1 MPFWTPETLRAAC
14 AGTWIVRP
22 PQIELPKD
30 RPADLPP
37 PPLHAPIVGLSTDT
51 RTIKSGQVFLA
62 LRGENFDGHGYLADA
77 ARAGSPI
84 LIVDDASR
92 VPAGG
97 FEPAVGVMKVAD
109 TAQALLR
116 LAAAYRKT
124 LERTRVVAVCGS
136 NGKTTTTNLIGHVLS
151 TCGLR
156 GTTSKKSFN
165 NAVGVPLT
173 ILSAQ
178 PTDQFLVCEVGTNA
192 PGEIAQLAE
201 VVSPDIAVLTSI
213 GREHLEKLGDLAG
226 VAREEGS
233 VFKYLRPKGCAVVNA
248 DHPELAEHLD
258 KAPMVVSFGRSDKAN
273 FRLTAVRH
281 VVNDGDLGLELTFNG
296 RFNARLPLIG
306 EHNAMNA
313 LAALAV
319 ARRFGVDESRALAA
333 LGTARGPDMRLQI
346 TTLGSGLGVGGGEV
360 LVINDAYNANPD
372 SMTAAIR
379 TVAAVSRDL
388 SPRPTGGA
396 GRVVIALADMLE
408 LGASLADGHI
418 AVARALL
425 ETFVEGPGAGEG
437 VPLVILAG
445 PSMAHAHRELTAS
458 GWPPRSLVHLAQ
470 MDDAAA
476 RHIAS
481 LIAPGD
487 VVLLKGSRRMKL
499 ERVQEALRD
508 RFPGQSLTRP
518 APMSEPKAVP
528 AIAG

>member
-30 RPADLPP
+30 RPADMPP
-37 PPLHAPIVGLSTDT
+37 PPLHAPIVGLSTDS
-51 RTIKSGQVFLA
+51 RSIKGGQVFLA
-62 LRGENFDGHGYLADA
+62 LRGENFDGHRFLADA
-77 ARAGSPI
+77 ARAGAPI
-84 LIVDDASR
+84 LIVDDAEAIPPS
-92 VPAGG
+92 G

-109 TAQALLR
+109 TGQALLR
-116 LAAAYRKT
+116 IAAAYRKT

-156 GTTSKKSFN
+156 GATSKKSFN

-178 PTDQFLVCEVGTNA
+178 PTDQYLVCEVGTNA

-201 VVSPDIAVLTSI
+201 VVSPDVAVMTSI

-233 VFKYLRPKGCAVVNA
+233 VFKYLRPKGCAVVNI
-248 DHPELAEHLD
+248 DHPELIEHLD
-258 KAPMVVSFGRSDKAN
+258 KAPMVVSFGRGDKAN
-273 FRLTAVRH
+273 FRLTAARH
-281 VVNDGDLGLELTFNG
+281 TLNDGELGLELTFNG
-296 RFNARLPLIG
+296 RFQSRLPLIG

-333 LGTARGPDMRLQI
+333 LATARGPDMRLQVSRLI
-346 TTLGSGLGVGGGEV
+346 GAGGEV
-360 LVINDAYNANPD
+360 TVVNDAYNANPD

-379 TVAAVSRDL
+379 TVAAVAGDL
-388 SPRPTGGA
+388 SPRPS
-396 GRVVIALADMLE
+396 RVVIALADMLE
-408 LGASLADGHI
+408 MGESLADGHVD
-418 AVARALL
+418 VARAML
-425 ETFVEGPGAGEG
+425 EVFGPGQGG
-437 VPLVILAG
+437 GITPLVVLAG
-445 PSMAHAHRELTAS
+445 PSMAYAHRELVAAQ
-458 GWPPRSLVHLAQ
+458 WPPRSLVHLAQ

-481 LIAPGD
+481 LIVPGD
-487 VVLLKGSRRMKL
+487 LVLLKGSRRMKL
-499 ERVQEALRD
+499 ERVLDALRD
-508 RFPGQSLTRP
+508 RFPGGA
-518 APMSEPKAVP
+518 APVVSPMTEPKPVS

>member
-62 LRGENFDGHGYLADA
+62 LRGENFDGHAFLADA
-77 ARAGSPI
+77 ASAGSPI
-84 LIVDDASR
+84 VIIDDASR

-109 TAQALLR
+109 TGQALLR
-116 LAAAYRKT
+116 IAAAYRKT

-156 GTTSKKSFN
+156 GTTSRKSFN

-226 VAREEGS
+226 VAREEGA

-258 KAPMVVSFGRSDKAN
+258 KAPMVVSFGRDDRAN

-281 VVNDGDLGLELTFNG
+281 MVSDGELGLELTFNG
-296 RFNARLPLIG
+296 RFSARLPLIG

-333 LGTARGPDMRLQI
+333 LGTARGPDMRLQV
-346 TTLGSGLGVGGGEV
+346 TTLGDAGGEL

-388 SPRPTGGA
+388 SPGPTGGA
-396 GRVVIALADMLE
+396 RRVVIALADMLE
-408 LGASLADGHI
+408 LGTSLVDGHL

-425 ETFVEGPGAGEG
+425 ETFAAGPGASAGA
-437 VPLVILAG
+437 PLVILAG
-445 PSMAHAHRELTAS
+445 SSMSHAHRELIAS
-458 GWPPRSLVHLAQ
+458 GWPPRSLVHLVQ

-487 VVLLKGSRRMKL
+487 LILLKGSRRMKL
-499 ERVQEALRD
+499 ERVLEALRD
-508 RFPGQSLTRP
+508 RFPVP
-518 APMSEPKAVP
+518 AVNRSAPIAEPKAVP